1 MLAQG
6 PDEYWLGLEEYAVH
20 TSGALQGQTTY
31 RLYLNMLNPTDYLS
45 ACSGSEENPWVVES
59 TSFEIVDENPYDFI
73 PGWYNTPNVSE
84 LFADAIN
91 PAFFDA
97 FPNLEY
103 DSWLTIGASSA
114 EDGMDISNVPDPNYD
129 AFAAFENGEGINS
142 DSPVGNL
149 WFTLFPG
156 LELLPDGTYNFD
168 NKAFA
173 GEDLKVLVAQITT
186 SGILSGSLYVQIFPE
201 GIQSP
206 DIRLLLPIVYAPDQC
221 TDPEA
226 CNYSAQAWLDT
237 DCEYGPIAGTIVG
250 ETIVILQEGQTEWTY
265 TCDAGADSYLWEV
278 GNGATI
284 VSGQGTNTVV
294 IDWGTEVVAGTDVT
308 VIASNGD
315 CDGDMSS
322 ILVEFSV
329 GISEIDLSSTLT
341 AFPNPATTQVQIN
354 FESDFSNG
362 RVDCQMRTITGQLV
376 STFVIIDGYATIDV
390 SSLANGTYLL
400 SLQTERGIVRQS
412 LVVSH

>member
-1 MLAQG
+1 MRLSILSALFICAGSLLAQG

-20 TSGALQGQTTY
+20 NSGDLEGMTTY

-45 ACSGSEENPWVVES
+45 ACSGSEENPWILES
-59 TSFEIVDENPYDFI
+59 TSTPA
-73 PGWYNTPNVSE
+73 WYNTPSVSE

-114 EDGMDISNVPDPNYD
+114 EDGMDISNVADPIYD
-129 AFAAFENGEGINS
+129 AFAAFENGENINS
-142 DSPVGNL
+142 NSPVGNL
-149 WFTLFPG
+149 WFALYPG
-156 LELLPDGTYNFD
+156 LEELGDAG
-168 NKAFA
+168 FA

-186 SGILSGSLYVQIFPE
+186 SGTLSGSLYVQIFPE
-201 GIQSP
+201 GIQDP
-206 DIRLLLPIVYAPDQC
+206 DIRLLLPIVYAPEQC

-226 CNYSAQAWLDT
+226 CNYSSQAWLDT
-237 DCEYGPIAGTIVG
+237 ECEYGPLAGTIVG
-250 ETIVILQEGQTEWTY
+250 ETNVILQEGQTEWTY
-265 TCDAGADSYLWEV
+265 TCDAGADSYQWEV

-294 IDWGTEVVAGTDVT
+294 IDWGTEVVVGTQVT
-308 VIASNGD
+308 VIASNGE

-322 ILVEFSV
+322 VLVDFSI

-362 RVDCQMRTITGQLV
+362 QVDCTMRTITGQLV
-376 STFVIIDGYATIDV
+376 STFLIIDGYATIDV
-390 SSLANGTYLL
+390 SSLANGTYIL

>member
-1 MLAQG
+1 MRLSILSALVLYAGSLLSQG

-20 TSGALQGQTTY
+20 TSGDLEGMTTY
-31 RLYLNMLNPTDYLS
+31 RLYLNMINPTDYLS
-45 ACSGSEENPWVVES
+45 ACSGSEENPWVLES
-59 TSFEIVDENPYDFI
+59 TSTPA
-73 PGWYNTPNVSE
+73 WYNTPSGVSE

-114 EDGMDISNVPDPNYD
+114 EDGMDISHVADPTYD
-129 AFAAFENGEGINS
+129 AFAAFENGENINS

-149 WFTLFPG
+149 WFTLYPG
-156 LELLPDGTYNFD
+156 LEELDDAG
-168 NKAFA
+168 FA

-186 SGILSGSLYVQIFPE
+186 SGTLSGSLYVQIFPE
-201 GIQSP
+201 GIQDP

-237 DCEYGPIAGTIVG
+237 DCEYGPLAGTIVG
-250 ETIVILQEGQTEWTY
+250 EANVILQEGQTEWTY

-284 VSGQGTNTVV
+284 VSGQGTNSVV
-294 IDWGTEVVAGTDVT
+294 IDWGTEVVAGTVVT
-308 VIASNGD
+308 VIASNED
-315 CDGDMSS
+315 CEGDMSS
-322 ILVEFSV
+322 INVEFSV
-329 GISEIDLSSTLT
+329 GITELDLSSTLT

-354 FESDFSNG
+354 FESDIREG
-362 RVDCQMRTITGQLV
+362 QVGCQMRTITGHLV

>member
-20 TSGALQGQTTY
+20 TSGDLEGMTTY

-45 ACSGSEENPWVVES
+45 SCSGSEENPWVLES
-59 TSFEIVDENPYDFI
+59 TSTPA
-73 PGWYNTPNVSE
+73 WYNTPSVSE
-84 LFADAIN
+84 VFADAIN
-91 PAFFDA
+91 PVFFTA

-114 EDGMDISNVPDPNYD
+114 EDGMDISNVVDPSYN
-129 AFAAFENGEGINS
+129 AFAAFENGEDINS

-149 WFTLFPG
+149 WFSLP
-156 LELLPDGTYNFD
+156 ELLPDGALNL
-168 NKAFA
+168 NNEGSA

-186 SGILSGSLYVQIFPE
+186 SGFLSGSLYVQIFPE

-226 CNYSAQAWLDT
+226 CNYSTLAWLDA
-237 DCEYGPIAGTIVG
+237 DCEYGPLAGAIIG
-250 ETIVILQEGQTEWTY
+250 EANVILQEGQTEWTY
-265 TCDAGADSYLWEV
+265 TCDSGADSYLWEV

-294 IDWGTEVVAGTDVT
+294 IDWGTEVVAGTELT

-315 CDGDMSS
+315 CDDDISS

-341 AFPNPATTQVQIN
+341 AFPNPATSTQVQIN
-354 FESDFSNG
+354 FESDFSDG
-362 RVDCQMRTITGQLV
+362 QVDCQMRTITGQLV
-376 STFVIIDGYATIDV
+376 STFVIVDGYATIDV
-390 SSLANGTYLL
+390 GSLANGTYLL
-400 SLQTERGIVRQS
+400 SLQTERGIVGQS

>member
-1 MLAQG
+1 MRLSTLSVLVLYAGSLLAQG
-6 PDEYWLGLEEYAVH
+6 QDEYWLGLEEYAVH
-20 TSGALQGQTTY
+20 TSGDLEGMTTY

-45 ACSGSEENPWVVES
+45 ACSGSEENPWILES
-59 TSFEIVDENPYDFI
+59 TTTPA
-73 PGWYNTPNVSE
+73 WYNTPSVSE

-114 EDGMDISNVPDPNYD
+114 EDGMDISNVVDPFYD
-129 AFAAFENGEGINS
+129 AFAAFENGENINS

-149 WFTLFPG
+149 WFTLYPG
-156 LELLPDGTYNFD
+156 LEELNDAG
-168 NKAFA
+168 FA

-186 SGILSGSLYVQIFPE
+186 SGTLSGSLYVQIFPE
-201 GIQSP
+201 GIQDP
-206 DIRLLLPIVYAPDQC
+206 DIRLLLPIVYAPEQC

-237 DCEYGPIAGTIVG
+237 DCEYGPLAGTIVG
-250 ETIVILQEGQTEWTY
+250 EANVILQEGQTQWTY

-284 VSGQGTNTVV
+284 FSGQGTNSIV
-294 IDWGTEVVAGTDVT
+294 IDWGTEVVAGTEVT

-315 CDGDMSS
+315 CEGNMSS
-322 ILVEFSV
+322 INVEFSV
-329 GISEIDLSSTLT
+329 GITELDLSSTLT

-354 FESDFSNG
+354 FESDIREG
-362 RVDCQMRTITGQLV
+362 QVGCQMRTITGHLV

>member
-1 MLAQG
+1 MRLSILSALFICAGSLLAQG

-20 TSGALQGQTTY
+20 NSGDLEGMTTY

-45 ACSGSEENPWVVES
+45 ACSGSEENPWILES
-59 TSFEIVDENPYDFI
+59 TSTPA
-73 PGWYNTPNVSE
+73 WYNTPSVSE

-97 FPNLEY
+97 FPNFEY

-114 EDGMDISNVPDPNYD
+114 EDGMDISNVADPTYD
-129 AFAAFENGEGINS
+129 AFAAFENGENINS

-149 WFTLFPG
+149 WFTLYPG
-156 LELLPDGTYNFD
+156 LEEPDDAG
-168 NKAFA
+168 FA
-173 GEDLKVLVAQITT
+173 GENLKVLVAQITT
-186 SGILSGSLYVQIFPE
+186 SGTLSGSLYVQIFPE
-201 GIQSP
+201 GIQDP
-206 DIRLLLPIVYAPDQC
+206 DIRLLLPIVYAPEQC

-226 CNYSAQAWLDT
+226 CNYSAQAWLDI
-237 DCEYGPIAGTIVG
+237 DCEYGPQAGTIVG
-250 ETIVILQEGQTEWTY
+250 EANVILQEGQTEWTY
-265 TCDAGADSYLWEV
+265 TCDAGSDSYLWEV

-294 IDWGTEVVAGTDVT
+294 IDWGTEVVAGTEVT

-315 CDGDMSS
+315 CEGEISS
-322 ILVEFSV
+322 INVEFSV
-329 GISEIDLSSTLT
+329 GITELDLSSTLT

-354 FESDFSNG
+354 FESDLRDG
-362 RVDCQMRTITGQLV
+362 QVDCKMRTITGQLV
-376 STFVIIDGYATIDV
+376 STFLIIDGYATIDV
-390 SSLANGTYLL
+390 SSLANGTYILG
-400 SLQTERGIVRQS
+400 LQTERGIVRQS

>member
-1 MLAQG
+1 MRLTILSALVLFANSMLAQG

-20 TSGALQGQTTY
+20 TSGDLEGMTTY
-31 RLYLNMLNPTDYLS
+31 RLYLNMLNPSDYLS
-45 ACSGSEENPWVVES
+45 ACSGDEENPWVLES
-59 TSFEIVDENPYDFI
+59 TSTPA
-73 PGWYNTPNVSE
+73 WYNTPSVSE
-84 LFADAIN
+84 GFADAIN
-91 PAFFDA
+91 PAFFTA
-97 FPNLEY
+97 FPNLEF

-114 EDGMDISNVPDPNYD
+114 EDGMDISNVVDPSYN
-129 AFAAFENGEGINS
+129 AFAAFENGEDINS
-142 DSPVGNL
+142 NSPVGNL
-149 WFTLFPG
+149 WFTLYPG
-156 LELLPDGTYNFD
+156 LEEVDDAG
-168 NKAFA
+168 FA

-186 SGILSGSLYVQIFPE
+186 SGTLSGSLYVQIFPE
-201 GIQSP
+201 GIQDP
-206 DIRLLLPIVYAPDQC
+206 DIRLLLPIVYAPEQC

-226 CNYSAQAWLDT
+226 CNYSAQAWLDI
-237 DCEYGPIAGTIVG
+237 DCEYGPLAGTIVG
-250 ETIVILQEGQTEWTY
+250 EANVILQEGQTEWTY
-265 TCDAGADSYLWEV
+265 TCDAGSDSYLWEV

-294 IDWGTEVVAGTDVT
+294 IDWGTEVVAGTEVT

-315 CDGDMSS
+315 CEGEMSS
-322 ILVEFSV
+322 INVEFSV
-329 GISEIDLSSTLT
+329 GITELDLSSTLT

-354 FESDFSNG
+354 FQSDLRDG
-362 RVDCQMRTITGQLV
+362 QVDGKMRTITGQFV

>member
-1 MLAQG
+1 MRLPTLSVLVLYAGSLLAQG

-20 TSGALQGQTTY
+20 TSGDLEGMTTY

-45 ACSGSEENPWVVES
+45 ACSGSVENPWILES
-59 TSFEIVDENPYDFI
+59 TSTPA
-73 PGWYNTPNVSE
+73 WYNTPSVSE

-114 EDGMDISNVPDPNYD
+114 EDGMDISNVADPFYD
-129 AFAAFENGEGINS
+129 AFAAFENGENINS

-149 WFTLFPG
+149 WFTLYPG
-156 LELLPDGTYNFD
+156 LEELNDAG
-168 NKAFA
+168 FA

-186 SGILSGSLYVQIFPE
+186 SGTLSGSLYVQIFPE
-201 GIQSP
+201 GIQDP
-206 DIRLLLPIVYAPDQC
+206 DIRLLLPIVYAPEQC

-237 DCEYGPIAGTIVG
+237 DCEYGPLAGTIVG
-250 ETIVILQEGQTEWTY
+250 EANVILQEGQTQWIY

-284 VSGQGTNTVV
+284 LSGQGTNSIV
-294 IDWGTEVVAGTDVT
+294 IDWGTEVVAGTEVT

-315 CDGDMSS
+315 CEGNMSS
-322 ILVEFSV
+322 INVEFSV
-329 GISEIDLSSTLT
+329 GITELDLSSTLT

-354 FESDFSNG
+354 FESDIREG
-362 RVDCQMRTITGQLV
+362 QVGCQMRTITGHLV

>member
-1 MLAQG
+1 MRLPTLSVLVLYAGSLLAQG

-20 TSGALQGQTTY
+20 TSGDLEGMTTY

-45 ACSGSEENPWVVES
+45 ACSGSVENPWILES
-59 TSFEIVDENPYDFI
+59 TSTPA
-73 PGWYNTPNVSE
+73 WYNTPSVSE

-114 EDGMDISNVPDPNYD
+114 EDGMDISNVADPFYD
-129 AFAAFENGEGINS
+129 AFAAFENGENINS

-149 WFTLFPG
+149 WFTLYPG
-156 LELLPDGTYNFD
+156 LEELNDAG
-168 NKAFA
+168 FA

-186 SGILSGSLYVQIFPE
+186 SGTLSGSLYVQIFPE
-201 GIQSP
+201 GIQDP
-206 DIRLLLPIVYAPDQC
+206 DIRLLLPIVYAPEQC

-237 DCEYGPIAGTIVG
+237 DCEYGPLAGTIVG
-250 ETIVILQEGQTEWTY
+250 EANVILQEGQTQWIY

-284 VSGQGTNTVV
+284 FSGQGTNSIV
-294 IDWGTEVVAGTDVT
+294 IDWGTEVVAGTEVT

-315 CDGDMSS
+315 CEGNMSS
-322 ILVEFSV
+322 INVEFSV
-329 GISEIDLSSTLT
+329 GITELDLSSTLT

-354 FESDFSNG
+354 FESDIREG
-362 RVDCQMRTITGQLV
+362 QVGCQMRTITGHLV